1 MINKDLIKKAVEAAI
16 EARKKAVTFKTAVG
30 ASVITKDGRIFSG
43 QNYESWGYNFEL
55 HGEQVAIINGMQEGY
70 RTTDFDSL
78 IIVFQSGWHPGVEV
92 YPACPYCW
100 AFLHQFSHLG
110 LNLIVA
116 DVDGNVLFE
125 TTLKDCIHPPA
136 GSGMY
141 PSEEYRKI
149 KPLSNMEPKLK

>member
-1 MINKDLIKKAVEAAI
+1 MDKELIKKAVESAI
-16 EARKKAVTFKTAVG
+16 EARKRAITFKTAVG
-30 ASVITKDGRIFSG
+30 ASVITKDGKIFSG
-43 QNYESWGYNFEL
+43 FNIESWGYNFEI
-55 HGEQVAIINGMQEGY
+55 HAEQLSILLGMVDGY
-70 RTTDFDSL
+70 HTTDFDSM

-100 AFLHQFSHLG
+100 AFLYQYAHLG

-116 DVDGNVLFE
+116 DIEGNVLYE
-125 TTLKDCIHPPA
+125 TTLGKCINPPKPA
-136 GSGMY
+136 GMY